1 MLTLDLRYNVD
12 VILNISKLSAFRKAF
27 DLMLIVGTSSI
38 IDTTER
44 IRTYYSAAEMRA
56 DGWVGTEP
64 EYIAASLAFG
74 QPIPPNRISIGRWD
88 DEVGGISACT
98 VHTAGTGYAVD
109 DVLTVVQAGGSLA
122 TLKVTAITGG
132 GATGPVDTVEILTAG
147 SGYTAATGLA
157 TTVAP
162 SGGTGCKISIT
173 VLTETAV
180 EAAAACRAVN
190 SEWYALIVCG
200 LKSDVATI
208 QALAAW
214 AESATPSTLYA
225 FNTDQESVKTNVD
238 TDIFSVLKA
247 LGYKQTF
254 GQYSTY
260 AAQPD
265 CVAGIIG
272 YAMGQMTGGL
282 RNSAYTLNFKSITG
296 LVTETLTA
304 SQFGYISGKNGNVYV
319 NRGEFY
325 NWLQNGTMIDGSY
338 FDERIYLDKLAN
350 DIQLNVAD
358 LFNQVPKVPQ
368 TEAGVNMIVA
378 TINTAMEQAVRVGF
392 VAPGKWLGQAILNLA
407 YGDTLPKGYLVQS
420 EKIAD
425 QAKADRDARKS
436 PPIYVAA
443 KLAGAIHSVVIRVDV
458 DR

>member
-12 VILNISKLSAFRKAF
+12 VIINISKLSAFRKAF
-27 DLMLIVGTSSI
+27 DLMLIIGSSTVI
-38 IDTTER
+38 GTTER
-44 IRTYYSAAEMRA
+44 IRTYTSAADMKY

-64 EYIAASLAFG
+64 EYIAASLAFS
-74 QPIPPNRISIGRWD
+74 QPIPPRRISIGRMSLVAG
-88 DEVGGISACT
+88 EIGAYNVS
-98 VHTAGTGYAVD
+98 TANKGTGYNVG
-109 DVLTVVQAGGSLA
+109 DVLTVVQAGGSGA
-122 TLKVTAITGG
+122 TLQVLSVTGG
-132 GATGPVDTVEILTAG
+132 AVTSVALLTKGAAYTVA
-147 SGYTAATGLA
+147 SGLS
-157 TTVAP
+157 TTVSP
-162 SGGTGCKISIT
+162 SGGTGCKVDIT
-173 VLTETAV
+173 AVSVVETAV
-180 EAAAACRAVN
+180 EAATACRSAN
-190 SEWYALIVCG
+190 SEWYALVVCG
-200 LKSDVATI
+200 QKSNSATI
-208 QALAAW
+208 QLLAAW

-225 FNTDQESVKTNVD
+225 FNTDEATAKTSS
-238 TDIFSVLKA
+238 TADIFSVLKA

-254 GQYSTY
+254 GQYSTSTS
-260 AAQPD
+260 QPD

-272 YAMGQMTGGL
+272 YAMGQMVGGL

-296 LVTETLTA
+296 LTTEVITTT
-304 SQFGYISGKNGNVYV
+304 QFGYISGKNGNVYV

-325 NWLQNGTMIDGSY
+325 NWLQNGTMVDGSY

-368 TEAGVNMIVA
+368 TESGVTQIISTIIV
-378 TINTAMEQAVRVGF
+378 AMEQAVRVGF

-420 EKIAD
+420 EPIAD